1 VLDAMFSRACEEA
14 AARFDVPALVVGV
27 CSSDGVTKL
36 HGVGCEPDTRFLVA
50 SVTKPMTAT
59 LAARV
64 LDLEATTGVWP
75 EDVRVRHL
83 LAHTSGFA
91 GEHGDLARFGDG
103 DDALGSVVAELPT
116 VRRLLPVDRVW
127 SYANSGYWLAGWL
140 AAEAAGTSFEEA
152 LHRHVLGP
160 AGMASSGF
168 DEPDLEGTGKLARPM
183 PYPRA
188 RRPSG
193 GLVTD
198 ATDLIRF
205 GRWQL
210 AEPWTEVLRRPY
222 ARPVSGVY
230 GYGFAGQ
237 RVAGV
242 DVWGHPGSAW
252 GFQASLLVVPG
263 RGAVFAGLTNSDI
276 GSKALTELEDL
287 WFERVIGARR
297 PVAETVALSPSALQ
311 AFAATYANDDLT
323 VTLEVDGDRLAGQL
337 ASGGDAVAVVA
348 RPIGERRFEVVG
360 GPRDRER
367 FDFPL
372 NGFIR
377 VGSTLLERVA

>member
-1 VLDAMFSRACEEA
+1 VLDAMFLRACEEA
-14 AARFDVPALVVGV
+14 AARFEVPALVVAV
-27 CSSDGVTKL
+27 CSSDGVTEL

-59 LAARV
+59 LAAHV
-64 LDLEATTGVWP
+64 LDLDAATGVWP
-75 EDVRVRHL
+75 EDVRTRHL
-83 LAHTSGFA
+83 LAHTSGFT
-91 GEHGDLARFGDG
+91 GEYGDLARFGEG
-103 DDALGSVVAELPT
+103 DDALATLVAELPAM
-116 VRRLLPVDRVW
+116 RRLLPVDQVW

-152 LHRHVLGP
+152 LRRHVLAP

-168 DEPDLEGTGKLARPM
+168 DEPDLEGTGHFARPF

-210 AEPWTEVLRRPY
+210 AEAWTDGLRRPY
-222 ARPVSGVY
+222 AKPVSGVY
-230 GYGFAGQ
+230 GYGFFGQ
-237 RVAGV
+237 RVGGI
-242 DVWGHPGSAW
+242 DVWGHTGSAW
-252 GFQASLLVVPG
+252 GFQASFLLVPD
-263 RGAVFAGLTNSDI
+263 RGAVFAGLTNSDT
-276 GSKALTELEDL
+276 GSRALTELEDL

-297 PVAETVALSPSALQ
+297 PVAETVPLAPSVLES
-311 AFAATYANDDLT
+311 FAGTYENDDLT
-323 VTLEVDGDRLAGQL
+323 VSVQRDGERLVGELSSA
-337 ASGGDAVAVVA
+337 AESVAVVA
-348 RPIGERRFEVVG
+348 RAIGDRRFEVVG
-360 GPRDRER
+360 GRHDRER

>member
-1 VLDAMFSRACEEA
+1 MFLRVCEEA
-14 AARFDVPALVVGV
+14 AARFEVPALVVAV
-27 CSSDGVTKL
+27 CSSDGIAEL

-59 LAARV
+59 LAARL
-64 LDLEATTGVWP
+64 LDLDAPSGVWP
-75 EDVRVRHL
+75 EDVRVGHL

-91 GEHGDLARFGDG
+91 GEHGDLARFGEG
-103 DDALGSVVAELPT
+103 DEALGALVAELPA
-116 VRRLLPVDRVW
+116 VRRLIEADSVW

-140 AAEAAGTSFEEA
+140 AAEAAGTTFEEA
-152 LHRHVLGP
+152 LHRHVLAP

-168 DEPDLEGTGKLARPM
+168 DAPDLAGTGRLARAE

-193 GLVTD
+193 GLVAD

-210 AEPWTEVLRRPY
+210 AEPWTELLRRPY
-222 ARPVSGVY
+222 AKPVSGVY
-230 GYGFAGQ
+230 GYGFLGQ
-237 RVAGV
+237 RVGGV
-242 DVWGHPGSAW
+242 DIWGHPGSAW
-252 GFQASLLVVPG
+252 GFQTSLLLVPD
-263 RGAVFAGLTNSDI
+263 RGAVFAGLTNSDT

-287 WFERVIGARR
+287 WFERVIGTRR
-297 PVAETVALSPSALQ
+297 PVAETVAVSPSALQ
-311 AFAATYANDDLT
+311 SFAGTYGNEDLT
-323 VTLEVDGDRLAGQL
+323 VTVERDGERLAGQM
-337 ASGGDAVAVVA
+337 SSDGESVAVVA
-348 RPIGERRFEVVG
+348 RAIGERRFEVVG
-360 GPRDRER
+360 GPYDRER

-372 NGFIR
+372 GGFIR